1 MMIARKKMNNEYKDT
16 NRVHVDCD
24 TLTDIFYALRDKGIP
39 LHSPEAYKFVAEEY
53 GYTQEN
59 SDISL

>member
-1 MMIARKKMNNEYKDT
+1 MNNESKNT
-16 NRVHVDCD
+16 NKIHIDCD
-24 TLTDIFYALRDKGIP
+24 TLTDILYALRDKGIP
-39 LHSPEAYKFVAEEY
+39 IHSTEAYKFVAEEY